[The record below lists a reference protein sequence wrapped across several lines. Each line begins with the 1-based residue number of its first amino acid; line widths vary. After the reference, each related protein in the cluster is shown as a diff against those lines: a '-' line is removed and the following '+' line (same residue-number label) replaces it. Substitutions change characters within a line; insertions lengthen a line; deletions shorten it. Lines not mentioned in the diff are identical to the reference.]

1 MARVGEW
8 KFWTELD
15 GKGDLF
21 LAHDATLGGAHNFPE
36 MEDGVFSATLQ
47 MFEGSIVVDPVAC
60 GVAADDSRTS
70 GCPPFLPSPAPE
82 PATIGLL
89 ALGAGALLARRSRTR
104 AV

>member
-1 MARVGEW
+1 
-8 KFWTELD
+8 
-15 GKGDLF
+15 
-21 LAHDATLGGAHNFPE
+21 LGGANNFLE

-70 GCPPFLPSPAPE
+70 GCPPFEPPPVPE
-82 PATIGLL
+82 PATVELL
-89 ALGAGALLARRSRTR
+89 AIGAGALLARRRRDR